1 MFDLRLKIKKIDW
14 DSDFFNMN
22 IGELALSKLEEISQ
36 FTLNDN
42 FDLIYITAP
51 FELGKTNKFSYCGTK
66 IDFCKNLES
75 CIIYPNNYSDI
86 LKIDVN
92 YYQKFEKELKEL
104 AYLSGHYSRF
114 FKDPLF
120 KKSDFKKLYDKWLEN
135 AINKTHDNVFLVCHD
150 SLQNI
155 PCALLTGTIKELVS
169 TARVGLF
176 AVHGSHQ
183 GKGLGKKLLH
193 YFEQLAINSRC
204 DSALVPT
211 QKENL
216 DANCFYEA
224 LGYFASPTQFIY
236 HYWK

>member
-1 MFDLRLKIKKIDW
+1 MSDLRLKTKKLDW
-14 DSDFFNMN
+14 DSDFFKMN

-36 FTLNDN
+36 ISLNDN
-42 FDLIYITAP
+42 FDLIYVTAP
-51 FELGKTNKFSYCGTK
+51 FELCNTYKFSYSGTK
-66 IDFCKNLES
+66 IVFFKTLES
-75 CIIYPNNYSDI
+75 CIICENNYSDI
-86 LKIDVN
+86 FIIDVN
-92 YYQKFEKELKEL
+92 YYQKFEKQLKEL
-104 AYLSGHYSRF
+104 AYLSGHCSRF

-150 SLQNI
+150 SLKNI

-169 TARVGLF
+169 TAKVGLF

-183 GKGLGKKLLH
+183 GKGLGKKILH
-193 YFEQLAINSRC
+193 YFEQLAINSMC

-216 DANCFYEA
+216 VANSFYEA